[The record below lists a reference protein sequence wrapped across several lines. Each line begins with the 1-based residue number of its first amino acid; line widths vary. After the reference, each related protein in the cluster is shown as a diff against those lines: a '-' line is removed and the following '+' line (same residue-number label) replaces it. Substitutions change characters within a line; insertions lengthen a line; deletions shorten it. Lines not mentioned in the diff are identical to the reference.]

1 MCFFPSPDILPK
13 KKLTKISEKQQV
25 VIVRRKVLQT
35 LSDIWV
41 MTQRDVRRYLRLP
54 QLLLTNIILNVV
66 LLLLFNYVFG
76 GAIQTG
82 GVAYIQY
89 FLPGFLAQSVV
100 FGSTQT
106 SVGISEDLS
115 KGLIDR
121 FRSLPM
127 ARVAFLSGR
136 VVSDAIRYL
145 ILIIIMIGVGYA
157 AGFRFEAGFIPAFL
171 GVWLI
176 VLFGIA
182 LTWLGVFIG
191 ISVKDVETA
200 QVAGFVWVFPLVFA
214 SSLYVPIETM
224 PSWLQVF
231 AKINPVT
238 PMVDTIRGLSWGTDI
253 SSSLWKI
260 LAWDAGIILVTL
272 PLALRKYRL
281 LTQ

>member
-1 MCFFPSPDILPK
+1 MCFFPLPAIQPK
-13 KKLTKISEKQQV
+13 KLISISEKQQV
-25 VIVRRKVLQT
+25 VIVRRKILET
-35 LSDIWV
+35 FSDIWV

-145 ILIIIMIGVGYA
+145 ILIVIMIGVGYA
-157 AGFRFEAGFIPAFL
+157 AGFRFESGFGPAFL

-253 SSSLWKI
+253 YSSLWKI
-260 LAWDAGIILVTL
+260 LVWDAGIILVTL

>member
-1 MCFFPSPDILPK
+1 MQRKILE
-13 KKLTKISEKQQV
+13 TI
-25 VIVRRKVLQT
+25 
-35 LSDIWV
+35 SDIWV

-89 FLPGFLAQSVV
+89 FLPGFLAQAVV

-157 AGFRFEAGFIPAFL
+157 VGFRFEAGFLPAFS

-231 AKINPVT
+231 AEINPVT
-238 PMVDTIRGLSWGTDI
+238 PMVNTIRGLSWGTDI

-260 LAWDAGIILVTL
+260 LVWDAGIILVTL
-272 PLALRKYRL
+272 PLALRRYRL

>member
-1 MCFFPSPDILPK
+1 MLGN
-13 KKLTKISEKQQV
+13 
-25 VIVRRKVLQT
+25 VLQT
-35 LSDIWV
+35 FSDIGI
-41 MTQRDVRRYLRLP
+41 MAQRDIRRYLRLP
-54 QLLLTNIILNVV
+54 QLLITNIILNIV

-82 GVAYIQY
+82 GIAYIQY

-127 ARVAFLSGR
+127 ARSAFLSGR
-136 VVSDAIRYL
+136 VVADALRYL
-145 ILIIIMIGVGYA
+145 ILIAIMIGVGYA
-157 AGFRFEAGFIPAFL
+157 AGFRFQDGFIPALL
-171 GVWLI
+171 GICLI

-182 LTWLGVFIG
+182 LTWVGVLIG

-231 AKINPVT
+231 AEINPVT
-238 PMVDTIRGLSWGTDI
+238 PMVDTIRGLSWGTDV
-253 SSSLWKI
+253 SPSLWKI
-260 LAWDAGIILVTL
+260 LVWDAGIILATL
-272 PLALRKYRL
+272 PLALRRYQR

>member
-1 MCFFPSPDILPK
+1 MRH
-13 KKLTKISEKQQV
+13 KIFEA
-25 VIVRRKVLQT
+25 

-54 QLLLTNIILNVV
+54 QLLLTNLILNVV
-66 LLLLFNYVFG
+66 LLILFNYVFG

-127 ARVAFLSGR
+127 TRIAFLSGR
-136 VVSDAIRYL
+136 VVSDALRYL

-157 AGFRFEAGFIPAFL
+157 AGFRFESGFGPAFA

-182 LTWLGVFIG
+182 LTWVGVFIG

-231 AKINPVT
+231 AEINPVT

-253 SSSLWKI
+253 SSALWKI
-260 LAWDAGIILVTL
+260 LAWDAGIILITL

>member
-1 MCFFPSPDILPK
+1 MME
-13 KKLTKISEKQQV
+13 KISE
-25 VIVRRKVLQT
+25 VI
-35 LSDIWV
+35 SDIGV
-41 MTQRDVRRYLRLP
+41 MTLRDVRRYLRLP
-54 QLLLTNIILNVV
+54 QLLVTNVILNVV

-127 ARVAFLSGR
+127 ARSAFLSGR
-136 VVSDAIRYL
+136 VLADAIRYL
-145 ILIIIMIGVGYA
+145 ILIVIMIGVGYA
-157 AGFRFEAGFIPAFL
+157 AGFRFQGGFLPAFA

-182 LTWLGVFIG
+182 LTWVGVFVG
-191 ISVKDVETA
+191 ISVKDTETA

-224 PSWLQVF
+224 PSWLQAF

-238 PMVDTIRGLSWGTDI
+238 PMVDTIRALSWGTPV
-253 SSSLWKI
+253 SPYLWKI
-260 LAWDAGIILVTL
+260 LVWDAGIILVCL
-272 PLALRKYRL
+272 PLALRRYRL
-281 LTQ
+281 LAR

>member
-1 MCFFPSPDILPK
+1 
-13 KKLTKISEKQQV
+13 
-25 VIVRRKVLQT
+25 VRRKVLQT

-106 SVGISEDLS
+106 SVGISDDLS

-145 ILIIIMIGVGYA
+145 ILIVIMIGVGYA
-157 AGFRFEAGFIPAFL
+157 AGFRFEAGFGPAFL

-231 AKINPVT
+231 AEINPVT

>member
-1 MCFFPSPDILPK
+1 
-13 KKLTKISEKQQV
+13 
-25 VIVRRKVLQT
+25 
-35 LSDIWV
+35 
-41 MTQRDVRRYLRLP
+41 
-54 QLLLTNIILNVV
+54 
-66 LLLLFNYVFG
+66 
-76 GAIQTG
+76 
-82 GVAYIQY
+82 
-89 FLPGFLAQSVV
+89 
-100 FGSTQT
+100 
-106 SVGISEDLS
+106 
-115 KGLIDR
+115 
-121 FRSLPM
+121 
-127 ARVAFLSGR
+127 
-136 VVSDAIRYL
+136 
-145 ILIIIMIGVGYA
+145 
-157 AGFRFEAGFIPAFL
+157 
-171 GVWLI
+171 VWLI

-253 SSSLWKI
+253 YSSLWKI
-260 LAWDAGIILVTL
+260 LVWDAGIILVTL

>member
-1 MCFFPSPDILPK
+1 M
-13 KKLTKISEKQQV
+13 
-25 VIVRRKVLQT
+25 RRKVLET

-157 AGFRFEAGFIPAFL
+157 AGFRFEAGFISAFL

-231 AKINPVT
+231 AEINPVT

-260 LAWDAGIILVTL
+260 LTWDAGIILVTL
-272 PLALRKYRL
+272 PLAIRRYQR

>member
-1 MCFFPSPDILPK
+1 MINRIAE
-13 KKLTKISEKQQV
+13 TY
-25 VIVRRKVLQT
+25 
-35 LSDIWV
+35 SDIMV
-41 MTQRDVRRYLRLP
+41 MTQRDVRRYFRLP
-54 QLLLTNIILNVV
+54 QLLITNILLNVV

-89 FLPGFLAQSVV
+89 FLPGFLVQSVV

-127 ARVAFLSGR
+127 ARSALLSGR
-136 VVSDAIRYL
+136 VVADALRYL
-145 ILIIIMIGVGYA
+145 ILIALMIGVGYL
-157 AGFRFEAGFIPAFL
+157 AGFRFQAGFSSAIS
-171 GVWLI
+171 GIGLI

-182 LTWLGVFIG
+182 LTWVGVLIG

-224 PSWLQVF
+224 PGWLQVF
-231 AKINPVT
+231 AEINPVT
-238 PMVDTIRGLSWGTDI
+238 PMVDTMRGLAWGTDI
-253 SSSLWKI
+253 SPSLWKI
-260 LAWDAGIILVTL
+260 LAWDAGIILVTF
-272 PLALRKYRL
+272 PLALRRYRL
-281 LTQ
+281 LAR